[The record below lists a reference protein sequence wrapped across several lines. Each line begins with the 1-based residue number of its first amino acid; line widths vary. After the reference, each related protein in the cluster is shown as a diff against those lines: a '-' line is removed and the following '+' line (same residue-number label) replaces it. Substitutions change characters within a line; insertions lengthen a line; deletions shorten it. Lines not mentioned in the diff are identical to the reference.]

1 MNGYLA
7 RVIEEVKG
15 KHGDEPEFV
24 QTVEEVF
31 SSLEPVIEQHPE
43 YEAADLL
50 SRMVEPERTFSFR
63 VTWMADDGTWHTNTG
78 YRTQFNGAIG
88 PYKGGLRFRKDV
100 NLGII
105 KFLAFEQTFK
115 NALTGLPIMHR
126 GALPESGLGAI
137 RPRMERRITKIQRY
151 AKKVLVILTRNRA
164 SDFNIVNSVPGILF
178 LPSQNINSLSVKK
191 RILVG
196 KRLYLTQH

>member
-63 VTWMADDGTWHTNTG
+63 VTGHGTRTRGTG
-78 YRTQFNGAIG
+78 RSSTERSGRTREDCG
-88 PYKGGLRFRKDV
+88 
-100 NLGII
+100 
-105 KFLAFEQTFK
+105 
-115 NALTGLPIMHR
+115 
-126 GALPESGLGAI
+126 SG
-137 RPRMERRITKIQRY
+137 RT
-151 AKKVLVILTRNRA
+151 
-164 SDFNIVNSVPGILF
+164 
-178 LPSQNINSLSVKK
+178 
-191 RILVG
+191 
-196 KRLYLTQH
+196 

>member
-115 NALTGLPIMHR
+115 NALTGLPIGAGRAAATSTHGEVGCGDHAVLPVVHDGAAPVHR
-126 GALPESGLGAI
+126 AGRG
-137 RPRMERRITKIQRY
+137 
-151 AKKVLVILTRNRA
+151 RA
-164 SDFNIVNSVPGILF
+164 G
-178 LPSQNINSLSVKK
+178 
-191 RILVG
+191 R
-196 KRLYLTQH
+196 

>member
-100 NLGII
+100 NLGDHQVSGVRADVQERADGTAHRQREGRQR
-105 KFLAFEQTFK
+105 LRSHGEVGCGDHAV
-115 NALTGLPIMHR
+115 LPVVHDGAAPVHR
-126 GALPESGLGAI
+126 AGRG
-137 RPRMERRITKIQRY
+137 
-151 AKKVLVILTRNRA
+151 RA
-164 SDFNIVNSVPGILF
+164 G
-178 LPSQNINSLSVKK
+178 
-191 RILVG
+191 R
-196 KRLYLTQH
+196 

>member
-88 PYKGGLRFRKDV
+88 PYKGG
-100 NLGII
+100 
-105 KFLAFEQTFK
+105 
-115 NALTGLPIMHR
+115 
-126 GALPESGLGAI
+126 
-137 RPRMERRITKIQRY
+137 
-151 AKKVLVILTRNRA
+151 
-164 SDFNIVNSVPGILF
+164 
-178 LPSQNINSLSVKK
+178 
-191 RILVG
+191 
-196 KRLYLTQH
+196 

>member
-115 NALTGLPIMHR
+115 NALTGLPI
-126 GALPESGLGAI
+126 GSGKGG
-137 RPRMERRITKIQRY
+137 
-151 AKKVLVILTRNRA
+151 
-164 SDFNIVNSVPGILF
+164 SDFDPT
-178 LPSQNINSLSVKK
+178 
-191 RILVG
+191 G
-196 KRLYLTQH
+196 KSDAEIMRFCQSFMTALHPVHRAGRGRAGR

>member
-105 KFLAFEQTFK
+105 KFLAFEQTCRQVTW
-115 NALTGLPIMHR
+115 AWGPGRSAICSASTGVCAAH
-126 GALPESGLGAI
+126 
-137 RPRMERRITKIQRY
+137 
-151 AKKVLVILTRNRA
+151 
-164 SDFNIVNSVPGILF
+164 
-178 LPSQNINSLSVKK
+178 
-191 RILVG
+191 G
-196 KRLYLTQH
+196 KTGY

>member
-88 PYKGGLRFRKDV
+88 PYKGRIAV
-100 NLGII
+100 
-105 KFLAFEQTFK
+105 
-115 NALTGLPIMHR
+115 
-126 GALPESGLGAI
+126 PEGREPGGSSSFW
-137 RPRMERRITKIQRY
+137 RSSRRSR
-151 AKKVLVILTRNRA
+151 TR
-164 SDFNIVNSVPGILF
+164 
-178 LPSQNINSLSVKK
+178 
-191 RILVG
+191 
-196 KRLYLTQH
+196 

>member
-50 SRMVEPERTFSFR
+50 SRMVEPEPVSYT
-63 VTWMADDGTWHTNTG
+63 H
-78 YRTQFNGAIG
+78 
-88 PYKGGLRFRKDV
+88 
-100 NLGII
+100 
-105 KFLAFEQTFK
+105 LASS
-115 NALTGLPIMHR
+115 
-126 GALPESGLGAI
+126 SG
-137 RPRMERRITKIQRY
+137 RIVF
-151 AKKVLVILTRNRA
+151 A
-164 SDFNIVNSVPGILF
+164 G
-178 LPSQNINSLSVKK
+178 
-191 RILVG
+191 
-196 KRLYLTQH
+196 

>member
-115 NALTGLPIMHR
+115 NALTGLPI
-126 GALPESGLGAI
+126 GSGKGGSDFDPTGKSEDVYKRQSHLCRNPPAWFHVSSGPLLG
-137 RPRMERRITKIQRY
+137 PTPGP
-151 AKKVLVILTRNRA
+151 RA
-164 SDFNIVNSVPGILF
+164 SLF
-178 LPSQNINSLSVKK
+178 RTWIP
-191 RILVG
+191 
-196 KRLYLTQH
+196 

>member
-63 VTWMADDGTWHTNTG
+63 VTWMADDGAWGPGRSAICSASTGVCAAHGKTG
-78 YRTQFNGAIG
+78 Y
-88 PYKGGLRFRKDV
+88 
-100 NLGII
+100 
-105 KFLAFEQTFK
+105 
-115 NALTGLPIMHR
+115 
-126 GALPESGLGAI
+126 
-137 RPRMERRITKIQRY
+137 
-151 AKKVLVILTRNRA
+151 
-164 SDFNIVNSVPGILF
+164 
-178 LPSQNINSLSVKK
+178 
-191 RILVG
+191 
-196 KRLYLTQH
+196 